1 MSDALQYYLTT
12 LLVYLGIDI
21 LAVWGLNLQFGV
33 TGVLNFGYIV
43 FQAAGA
49 YTAAVLTLGPDTKNG
64 GFQTYIAGSQLP
76 FPLPLIAG
84 TLVAAVLSLVVALL
98 TLRRLRSDYQAMVL
112 LVFSVIASSVVVNA
126 TGLFNGPPGLALV
139 PQPLQDQLSGLSPL
153 QYSWFF
159 VGLTG
164 VICLI
169 VYVFVHR
176 ITDSPLGRSLRAT
189 RENERAAAAL
199 GKDGTKLRL
208 FVFVVGGAIAGLSGA
223 LLVSFIGTWAPGS
236 WLYVETFTVLTAI
249 IVGGSG
255 NNIGVML
262 GALLI
267 PVGLSEATR
276 FLPPF
281 GYLGLIDALQ
291 WVAIGA
297 VTILFLW
304 FRPQGIVPEV
314 RRRFGR
320 KKISEQPAAR

>member
-1 MSDALQYYLTT
+1 MSDAMQYYVTT
-12 LLVYLGIDI
+12 LVVYLGIDI

-33 TGVLNFGYIV
+33 SGVLNFGYIV

-64 GFQTYIAGSQLP
+64 GFQQYIGGEQLP

-84 TLVAAVLSLVVALL
+84 ALVAAVLSLIVGLV
-98 TLRRLRSDYQAMVL
+98 TLRRLRSDYQAIVL
-112 LVFSVIASSVVVNA
+112 LVFSVIASTVVVNA

-139 PQPLQDQLSGLSPL
+139 PQPLQDQLSWLSPL
-153 QYSWFF
+153 EYSWFF
-159 VGLTG
+159 VGLTA
-164 VICLI
+164 VICMI
-169 VYVFVHR
+169 VFVFVHR

-189 RENERAAAAL
+189 RENERAAEAL

-255 NNIGVML
+255 NNLGVML

-276 FLPPF
+276 FLPTI

-291 WVAIGA
+291 WVTIGA

-314 RRRFGR
+314 RRRFRR
-320 KKISEQPAAR
+320 KQTSDQAAAR